1 MKVINLLKT
10 FTRAEMN
17 DFAKF
22 VSSPY
27 HNRGKNPAPL
37 FEELRKFYPAFE
49 SSELTHEKIHG
60 RIFPGRKFNKQI
72 MWNMGSALE
81 KLALKFLEQE
91 SLKKHDFQ
99 RNELLIFELGERKLA
114 ANYENVLGK
123 MEKIIEDTGI
133 DFYYFEY
140 NGRLE
145 DCRIEYY
152 QMLDKRHL
160 LPELTLRSIE
170 YQMLLSLR
178 LIAGGLGDMD
188 GYTKNFNH
196 KYETNIPRE
205 YIRHLDLDKI
215 VKYAYENK
223 FNYAFVFDI
232 YYRGIV
238 SILEPEN
245 DVNFHKLRELYEKH
259 FERFSIRDKRNIA
272 VWILNYCEY
281 RSLAEPEK
289 YYSMIF
295 EVNEFRLKKGL
306 LFYPKGQIPKLLFLH
321 IINVA
326 LLLGKNKWA
335 RKFLK
340 DYSSKLHPELIA
352 PVKAMANA
360 FILFDEGR
368 YDEVLEQLKDFELF
382 DTRDKLSARAL
393 IAKTYYELKES
404 ELLLSYIDSSRH
416 YLKGKSV
423 SVRFRLPF
431 GNFLHSLQKLLNLG
445 ENPDSFDINR
455 LYSEIRC
462 SAGIV
467 ERNWLMKK
475 LKLLGADENVN

>member
-1 MKVINLLKT
+1 MKVINILKT
-10 FTRAEMN
+10 FSKTEMN
-17 DFAKF
+17 DFSKF
-22 VSSPY
+22 VQSPY

-37 FEELRKFYPAFE
+37 FEELKKLYPAFE
-49 SSELTHEKIHG
+49 TGELTPEKLHEQV
-60 RIFPGRKFNKQI
+60 FPGRKFNRQI
-72 MWNMGSALE
+72 MWNMSSALE

-99 RNELLIFELGERKLA
+99 RNELLTFELGERKLA

-178 LIAGGLGDMD
+178 MIVGGLGDMD

-196 KYETNIPRE
+196 KYETNVPHE
-205 YIRHLDLDKI
+205 YIRNLDLKKI

-223 FNYAFVFDI
+223 FKYAFVFDI
-232 YYRGIV
+232 YYRGLV
-238 SILEPEN
+238 TLLEPEN
-245 DVNFHKLRELYEKH
+245 DDNFYTLRELYEKH
-259 FERFSIRDKRNIA
+259 FESFSMRDKRNI
-272 VWILNYCEY
+272 VIWILNYCEY

-289 YYSMIF
+289 YYSLIF
-295 EVNEFRLKKGL
+295 DMNEFRLKKGL
-306 LFYPKGQIPKLLFLH
+306 AYYPKGQIPKLLFLR

-352 PVKAMANA
+352 PVNAMANA
-360 FILFDEGR
+360 FILFDEGS

-393 IAKTYYELKES
+393 IAKTYFELNEN

-416 YLKGKSV
+416 YLKSKNV
-423 SVRFRLPF
+423 SERFRLPF
-431 GNFLHSLQKLLNLG
+431 SYFLNSLQKLMNLR
-445 ENPDSFDINR
+445 EEPDSFDINR
-455 LYSEIRC
+455 LFAEMRS
-462 SAGIV
+462 SGGTV
-467 ERNWLMKK
+467 ERNWLMTK
-475 LKLLGADENVN
+475 LKMLGAEEITI